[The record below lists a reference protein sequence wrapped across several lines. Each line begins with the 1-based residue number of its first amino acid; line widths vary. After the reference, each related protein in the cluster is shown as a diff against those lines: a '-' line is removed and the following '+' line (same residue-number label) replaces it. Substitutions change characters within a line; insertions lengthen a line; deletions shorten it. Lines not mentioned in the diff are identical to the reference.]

1 MRLFDILSAIKA
13 IASRPIGMA
22 IVILVAFGGL
32 FSLAKLTSWVRA
44 ELRAVE
50 SSKLQEEK
58 AEKARQEQIETSI
71 SPVNPTLHEITNRS
85 FAFFKGTNAIIGYV
99 RGSDNRIELLSQPQG
114 THRVTGE
121 SIRPVT
127 PEIVAQYQNA
137 LEEETRKEG
146 DRLKRLDEAK
156 QAKAKVDRSAAEK
169 EVAAHAKAAK
179 VAAVAEAEAEK
190 RKHIARN
197 LRSTETFRTP
207 GLLAVAVAVAN
218 PEGQLDESLAA
229 QLASLLPPARVNAT
243 GGLFTPAFVADGM
256 LHKLLASGNSE
267 LVRLGLPTLTDY
279 LLLGTYRV
287 QFSTN
292 TQFGGFVTA
301 SLQFDASVLKSAT
314 GVVQEKISDT
324 MSGAGV
330 DTEKAE
336 SAAKER
342 LIKSLSTRPWR
353 FLAQ

>member
-1 MRLFDILSAIKA
+1 
-13 IASRPIGMA
+13 MA
-22 IVILVAFGGL
+22 GFTDGFGQL
-32 FSLAKLTSWVRA
+32 ARNFLWTFRWSLAVATVVTICLLGVVLSSRNRAKADESEAESQRQHQVAETSRRASEAESKERIARIAAQDKASADAVKEAKA
-44 ELRAVE
+44 ELDR
-50 SSKLQEEK
+50 KHH
-58 AEKARQEQIETSI
+58 AE
-71 SPVNPTLHEITNRS
+71 L
-85 FAFFKGTNAIIGYV
+85 
-99 RGSDNRIELLSQPQG
+99 
-114 THRVTGE
+114 
-121 SIRPVT
+121 
-127 PEIVAQYQNA
+127 
-137 LEEETRKEG
+137 
-146 DRLKRLDEAK
+146 
-156 QAKAKVDRSAAEK
+156 AEK
-169 EVAAHAKAAK
+169 ERQANAVAEAKRRAAEAKAAK

-218 PEGQLDESLAA
+218 PEGRLDESLTA
-229 QLASLLPPARVNAT
+229 QLASLLPPARVNAS

-256 LHKLLASGNSE
+256 LHKLLASESSE

-301 SLQFDASVLKSAT
+301 SLQFEASVLKSAT
-314 GVVQEKISDT
+314 GVVQETISDT